1 MKCSMMTAMVN
12 VKIASGEVVWKT
24 KDFFFQIENVLKRGI
39 YHYMY
44 ARRKQNSSLHH
55 QLHEQEKKGKCF
67 PEIYITITITSQLI
81 QSAQL
86 SLVSDDFNNTLT

>member
-1 MKCSMMTAMVN
+1 MEIK
-12 VKIASGEVVWKT
+12 GL
-24 KDFFFQIENVLKRGI
+24 FFQIENVLKKGDLPLI
-39 YHYMY
+39 CMQEENKKIIHL
-44 ARRKQNSSLHH
+44 QLPQLSSLHH
-55 QLHEQEKKGKCF
+55 QHHEQEKKGKCF